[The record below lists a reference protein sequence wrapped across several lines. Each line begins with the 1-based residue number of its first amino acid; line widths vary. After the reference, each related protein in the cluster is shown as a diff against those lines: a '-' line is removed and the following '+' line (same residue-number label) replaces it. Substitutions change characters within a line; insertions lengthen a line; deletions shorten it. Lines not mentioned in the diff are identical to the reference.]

1 MMNPEFIS
9 GIDPLAL
16 LIAQWLGGILT
27 VGTLYSLWESW
38 RLQKAEDEFWNGW
51 ILKDGKMNPDYMD
64 QHRSYRFLGNY
75 KGGDK

>member
-1 MMNPEFIS
+1 MNPEFVS

-16 LIAQWLGGILT
+16 FYAQWLGGILIA
-27 VGTLYSLWESW
+27 GMLYSLWESW

-51 ILKDGKMNPDYMD
+51 ILRDGKMNPNYLDN
-64 QHRSYRFLGNY
+64 RRVYRMLGTY